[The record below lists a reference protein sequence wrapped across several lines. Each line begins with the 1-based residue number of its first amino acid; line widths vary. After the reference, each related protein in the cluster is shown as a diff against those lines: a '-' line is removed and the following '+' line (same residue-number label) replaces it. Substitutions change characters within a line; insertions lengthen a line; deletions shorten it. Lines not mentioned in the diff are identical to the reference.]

1 MVKNIETTKVS
12 RRRVLQVGAATAVAT
27 RFGARP
33 VISRAAEPLRFLC
46 WGGWSDREIVQG
58 FTDQTG
64 IPIESTFP
72 ASNDDIFLKLR
83 AGGIGR
89 FDVVT
94 PQNGIVQGMIDVG
107 LIQPLDESRLT
118 HMSESFEQ
126 FQQPEWTSRDG
137 VRYAAPFLWGSSP
150 MAYNAELVEGPPE
163 SWVGLQ
169 ADSYRKK
176 IVMLDDGLT
185 HFRIWNRALGAEDA
199 TKVTPEQL
207 DRTVET
213 LMSLKS
219 NQVVALV
226 RSMDD
231 VAGYLARGDAWL
243 STSAWELVPSMAVAK
258 DKPVRIAH
266 PLPGDFTFCDNL
278 CLVAGAPQPD
288 AAHAFIDYMTSPEVQ
303 ARAMNRMHRG
313 AVNEQAVPLLEEG
326 IRNLFPYDDLEPFFA
341 ANPLLGFPPLGDNE
355 EGFATYT
362 DWVNGWE
369 RVRTA
374 KPA

>member
-1 MVKNIETTKVS
+1 MAEIIETTQLS
-12 RRRVLQVGAATAVAT
+12 RRRVLQAGAVAVGA

-33 VISRAAEPLRFLC
+33 LIGHAAEPLRFLC
-46 WGGWSDREIVQG
+46 WGGWSDAEIVQG

-64 IPIESTFP
+64 IPIAATFP

-94 PQNGIVQGMIDVG
+94 PQNGVVQGMIDVG

-118 HMSESFEQ
+118 HTVDNFPQ

-137 VRYAAPFLWGSSP
+137 ARYSAPFLWGSSP
-150 MAYNAELVEGPPE
+150 MAYNADLIDGPPE
-163 SWVGLQ
+163 SWVGLE
-169 ADSYRKK
+169 ADTYRKK
-176 IVMLDDGLT
+176 IVMLDDALT

-199 TKVTPEQL
+199 TKVTPSQL
-207 DRTVET
+207 DRTVGT
-213 LMSLKS
+213 LMNLKS
-219 NQVVALV
+219 EQVIALV
-226 RSMDD
+226 RSMDE

-243 STSAWELVPSMAVAK
+243 STTAWELVPSMAVAK

-266 PLPGDFTFCDNL
+266 PRPGDFTFCDNL

-313 AVNEQAVPLLEEG
+313 VVNAKAVPMLDEET
-326 IRNLFPYDDLEPFFA
+326 RALFPYDDLNPFFT
-341 ANPLLGFPPLGDNE
+341 ANPLLGFPPLGDND